1 MKKVYQT
8 IVNTTNGNCMQ
19 ASVASILD
27 LELDQVPKFVEM
39 ADDEWCLGIIDF
51 MELHGFTYKGYC
63 SDIYH
68 DSFAMAD
75 LPNFTG
81 IDGYFLTSG
90 KSPRFNCGHMTVYKL
105 EEDGSFNLAHD
116 PHESGLGIL
125 DISDVLIFEKD

>member
-1 MKKVYQT
+1 MKAVHQT

-39 ADDEWCLGIIDF
+39 EGDQWFWGIVSF
-51 MELHGFTYKGYC
+51 MESFGYQYKGYC
-63 SDIYH
+63 SDQFN
-68 DSFAMAD
+68 DSFSMSD
-75 LPNFTG
+75 LQKFIG

-116 PHESGLGIL
+116 PHESGSGIL
-125 DISDVLIFEKD
+125 DISDVLIFEKN